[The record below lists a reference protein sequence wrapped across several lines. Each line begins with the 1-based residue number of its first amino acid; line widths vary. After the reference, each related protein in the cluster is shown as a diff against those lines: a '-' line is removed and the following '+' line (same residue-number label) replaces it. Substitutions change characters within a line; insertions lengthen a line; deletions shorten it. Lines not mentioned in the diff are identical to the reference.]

1 MICVIDYDGG
11 NINSL
16 SNILNRLRINYVIS
30 KKQSDIENSSKI
42 ILPGVSNFSYCMD
55 QIKKYDID
63 KYLKVQIFDKKKPF
77 LGICSGMQIL
87 SNYSE
92 EGDVKGL
99 GFINAQIIKFKSSPK
114 HRVPHVGWNRVY
126 HKNNKIF
133 NDIKNG
139 SRFYFCHSY
148 FMKSQDPSI
157 NFANTNYE
165 VDFISAFNIDNIYAV
180 QFHPEKSFDNGMKL
194 INNFN
199 NI

>member
-92 EGDVKGL
+92 EGDAKGL

-126 HKNNKIF
+126 YKNNKIF

-139 SRFYFCHSY
+139 SR
-148 FMKSQDPSI
+148 
-157 NFANTNYE
+157 
-165 VDFISAFNIDNIYAV
+165 
-180 QFHPEKSFDNGMKL
+180 
-194 INNFN
+194 
-199 NI
+199 